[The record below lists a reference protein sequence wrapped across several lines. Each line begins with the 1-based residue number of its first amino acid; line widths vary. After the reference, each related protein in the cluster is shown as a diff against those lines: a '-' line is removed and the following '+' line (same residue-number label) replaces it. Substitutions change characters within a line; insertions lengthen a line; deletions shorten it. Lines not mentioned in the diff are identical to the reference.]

1 MSIKGKFI
9 HKKYFLSGLILV
21 SIFLICGTYYLY
33 YHLNRFNIPEKDYV
47 VTKVKL
53 SLPEE
58 IDQFFES
65 IIGNQINSQI
75 DDFKNSTYIQI
86 KAQEIAL
93 MTEDGPIISPI
104 DRNNQ
109 VSIFNDIFTLQRSL
123 VHSTELVS
131 LDENFTLIL
140 RPAYPS
146 EIQNIEQRIQKKR
159 DSIKAQIDA
168 EIALTATLKKRISD
182 ESLISD
188 YLGLPVSL
196 SDNIY
201 LKVPL
206 SGNFHI
212 EKAFLSELPRNLVKI
227 INPSLVIEE
236 KLTLLRSKY
245 SKTDAYFITMNTENP
260 PIDFTT
266 VPQESIIYRE
276 SDGLI
281 YLDAHSNIYTAAYQ
295 YYDMKNNQYAFAYYQ
310 DPDANL
316 YLITTVYNILRTL
329 NPLYLNEVPRF
340 TYLSL
345 LPEEFKKQTGLE
357 ISSQFRDFDFF
368 EDFKKEMI
376 KVINGSERL
385 SSRYTNKEHDD
396 LKEIEEEN
404 SLLYKTGY
412 KFDQIFFADNRYL
425 YQFPINGV
433 IHYASL
439 HQALDSFKKEDPQG
453 KAFDNVFIWST
464 PSKYRHFSLLI
475 EDTGITFEIR
485 IGSSLSSFPETIIAE
500 KFAILFNIFL
510 KSQLP
515 LNWNMEPL

>member
-1 MSIKGKFI
+1 MSIKNKFI
-9 HKKYFLSGLILV
+9 HKNYFLSGLILA
-21 SIFLICGTYYLY
+21 SIFLICGSYYLY
-33 YHLNRFNIPEKDYV
+33 YHLNRFNIPEKNYV

-58 IDQFFES
+58 INQFFEGT
-65 IIGNQINSQI
+65 IGNQINSQI

-86 KAQEIAL
+86 KAQEIVL

-109 VSIFNDIFTLQRSL
+109 VSIFNDIFTLQRSFF
-123 VHSTELVS
+123 HITELTS
-131 LDENFTLIL
+131 LNEDFTLIL

-146 EIQNIEQRIQKKR
+146 EIKYIEQRIQKKK

-168 EIALTATLKKRISD
+168 DIALTATLKKRIS
-182 ESLISD
+182 EEPLISD
-188 YLGLPVSL
+188 YLGLPVAL

-206 SGNFHI
+206 SGNFYI
-212 EKAFLSELPRNLVKI
+212 EKAFLSELPGNLVKI
-227 INPSLVIEE
+227 INPSSVIEE

-245 SKTDAYFITMNTENP
+245 SKTDAYFITMNTKNP
-260 PIDFTT
+260 PIDFAEI
-266 VPQESIIYRE
+266 PKELIIYQE
-276 SDGLI
+276 ADGLI
-281 YLDAHSNIYTAAYQ
+281 YLDTHRNIYTVVYQ
-295 YYDMKNNQYAFAYYQ
+295 HYDEKNNQYTFAYYQ

-316 YLITTVYNILRTL
+316 YLITTVYSILRTL
-329 NPLYLNEVPRF
+329 NPIYLNEASPLAYF
-340 TYLSL
+340 SL

-368 EDFKKEMI
+368 EDFKNEMI
-376 KVINGSERL
+376 KVINGPERL
-385 SSRYTNKEHDD
+385 SARYTNKEHND
-396 LKEIEEEN
+396 LKEIEDEN
-404 SLLYKTGY
+404 SLLYKIGY
-412 KFDQIFFADNRYL
+412 KFDRIFFATNQYL

-439 HQALDSFKKEDPQG
+439 SQTLDSFKNEDPQG
-453 KAFDNVFIWST
+453 QIFDNIFIWST
-464 PSKYRHFSLLI
+464 PKKYQHFSLLI
-475 EDTGITFEIR
+475 EDKGITFEIR

-515 LNWNMEPL
+515 LNWNIEPL